1 MAKLPRV
8 TSKIFASNAAEGDI
22 GQFGS
27 ALTGTKVPTDDI
39 SIIQALPAYETGW
52 RGAVVSDRN
61 YPTLQEMNGLQK
73 TFSQQ
78 IAYILQN
85 GMPEW
90 DAGTT
95 YYTDQFCR
103 VGSMFYVSLQD
114 ENTGNNPTSTTG
126 YWEIWNPAE
135 GTYANTDLSNL
146 SPTGQNKLDSK
157 LSDTQVTNCILS
169 STNANITNNSVSDA
183 SYVNQGCTVSE
194 SNVVSGFSANNYILL
209 SKTMTSANAFTLE
222 IPFTTGSNV
231 NADQTL
237 VYINNFSNSLGISGG
252 KIALRYDGNVRTG
265 TTTLAASTAYVAL
278 LTRTASNYTVQ
289 IKTASGAYGDAEITL
304 PSTAGYFGGKSV
316 YLGGG
321 DANYFQGTI
330 DLANVVITSNSADYW
345 RITTLSD
352 FQTVTVSGTYQLLM
366 PDGRNSDRTMKNVT
380 STITLNDTLLYSP
393 ANGEKTL
400 LVKEDG
406 EVMIR
411 DTYEESYTEPADFA
425 TGGVFFN
432 KTENT
437 LNEQLSTYPN
447 FLNIGNATVNNVGH
461 VTGFGAN
468 TYLELPSTYTL
479 GNGSWEFQWSANYN
493 RALSAAV
500 NPIVHTPVGE
510 SGHFK
515 AFEVTQEGTTLTAKF
530 RRPDVY
536 IVNREITVSTAYEV
550 SKTVTTG
557 GSDDE
562 ETTTVTGYVQTQGE
576 AESYVTAGTQVYSDS
591 GFQTPLEQAAADTWT
606 YTGDSVANTEVQTGY
621 TKVGGV
627 TLVPADTVVYSD
639 ANCTSV
645 QATASGTD
653 YTYTQDMAE
662 SIICTLSETIGG
674 DSYITNK
681 IGFDGANYYLDEE
694 TYASTDTV
702 QDNIQIMLGSD
713 GISGDSSLWIALS
726 TTQLTAA
733 NNIAWDWNGVSSSTE
748 DFVSFVGAKI
758 GDITDNGTT
767 ITSMTIDMPL
777 TLAKD
782 TDVVH
787 NTGNENIEGVKSFK
801 NIIILDNNNGV
812 NYPSIYLKQSQADY
826 TTTSGSFYGGRFLSL
841 DKNGNWFGA
850 VQSLQI
856 SSGTRYT
863 ELLTRRILDGENKQ
877 ASMGVYINAAGDMYA
892 QAPTYT
898 GNYADNSSKIVT
910 TAYMANHWVTSKPTT
925 TSSASKARPAVVIQ
939 NYVSGTSWYRVWS
952 DGFIEQGG
960 RTTSGTTVAVTFL
973 KKFANTNYTIS
984 VQDINN
990 TFIEGAK
997 PNNMTASGFQALFRY
1012 SVAMSWYACGY

>member
-1 MAKLPRV
+1 MDKQPVGQLPNINQSSNDDELMIITNDKTNELRKEKISDFITDLTSSDEGNAIEKGEDGKLFVSDTVDTSNIKGVLSLDNIPQLTTEKLPNSGVNAGFYRNPV
-8 TSKIFASNAAEGDI
+8 NLNVNAKGQITSVEDGESGVINDI
-22 GQFGS
+22 TPF
-27 ALTGTKVPTDDI
+27 
-39 SIIQALPAYETGW
+39 
-52 RGAVVSDRN
+52 
-61 YPTLQEMNGLQK
+61 
-73 TFSQQ
+73 
-78 IAYILQN
+78 
-85 GMPEW
+85 
-90 DAGTT
+90 
-95 YYTDQFCR
+95 
-103 VGSMFYVSLQD
+103 
-114 ENTGNNPTSTTG
+114 
-126 YWEIWNPAE
+126 
-135 GTYANTDLSNL
+135 
-146 SPTGQNKLDSK
+146 
-157 LSDTQVTNCILS
+157 VTNTILS
-169 STNANITNNSVSDA
+169 AQNPNITNNSVSDA

-231 NADQTL
+231 TAEQTL
-237 VYINNFSNSLGISGG
+237 GYINNFSNSLGISGG
-252 KIALRYDGNVRTG
+252 KIALRYDGNVLSG

-366 PDGRNSDRTMKNVT
+366 PDGRNSDRTMKNST
-380 STITLNDTLLYSP
+380 QTITLNDTLLYSP

-437 LNEQLSTYPN
+437 LNEQLATYPN
-447 FLNIGNATVNNVGH
+447 FLNIGNATVNNAGH

-493 RALSAAV
+493 RENSGAF
-500 NPIVHTPVGE
+500 PIVHTPVGE

-515 AFEVTQEGTTLTAKF
+515 AFEVTQDGTTLTAKF

-550 SKTVTTG
+550 QKTDSSG
-557 GSDDE
+557 GE
-562 ETTTVTGYVQTQGE
+562 PTTVTGYVQTQGE

-591 GFQTPLEQAAADTWT
+591 DFQSPLEQAAADTWT

-621 TKVGGV
+621 TKTGGV

-653 YTYTQDMAE
+653 YTYTGDTVE

-787 NTGNENIEGVKSFK
+787 NTGDENIEGEKSFELVRT
-801 NIIILDNNNGV
+801 NTLFSNGTTAFRGQTPISYLSNGV
-812 NYPSIYLKQSQADY
+812 GFIAQSTIIDKNVTPSADMFMGY
-826 TTTSGSFYGGRFLSL
+826 DIH
-841 DKNGNWFGA
+841 DKNGNRLMWLGYRK
-850 VQSLQI
+850 S
-856 SSGTRYT
+856 
-863 ELLTRRILDGENKQ
+863 K
-877 ASMGVYINAAGDMYA
+877 NAA
-892 QAPTYT
+892 
-898 GNYADNSSKIVT
+898 NSGLELQDLAGT
-910 TAYMANHWVTSKPTT
+910 NHFSFPRCTSRPST
-925 TSSASKARPAVVIQ
+925 TSTAANNRVAVVVQ
-939 NYVSGTSWYRVWS
+939 NYLNGTSWYRVWS

-960 RTTSGTTVAVTFL
+960 YLAPTSWTSEGTKNINFIKAFTTTQATVLAIATYTNTDHNGYDSGQLGIPTVTKTNFACKTGHYNGTTFGVRWA
-973 KKFANTNYTIS
+973 AY
-984 VQDINN
+984 
-990 TFIEGAK
+990 
-997 PNNMTASGFQALFRY
+997 
-1012 SVAMSWYACGY
+1012 GY